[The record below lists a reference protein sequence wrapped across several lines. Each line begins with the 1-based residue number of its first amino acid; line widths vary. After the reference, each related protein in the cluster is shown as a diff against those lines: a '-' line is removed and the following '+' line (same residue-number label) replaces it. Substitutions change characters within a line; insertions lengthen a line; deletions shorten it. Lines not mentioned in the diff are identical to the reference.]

1 MDTAAA
7 STATDTAGQAAQNSV
22 DAGGAT
28 DATGIRT
35 MYLYSGPS
43 RPDDGLAKFVQE
55 LGAECVCVDKEFNN
69 DHDLLNQNFWEECK
83 ENFDDYDSFLAS
95 PPCSTFTPARRGK
108 GGPQPLRG
116 VQGSDRYGLKSL
128 SQEEKK
134 QVTEGNVLAL
144 RSEEMATKAHDAG
157 QWWMIE
163 QPHGREGKTSMWN
176 LDEFIE
182 LRNKEDVHLYTFDQC
197 KFGCMAQKRTDL
209 MSNIPGLSEFEQLC
223 DHPLQDWIIPWSGEV
238 VTAPHPP
245 LRGKQ
250 WAIPA
255 SEWDASMLR
264 DTEPSGDY
272 ITRSCA
278 AYPMELNRALARALC
293 RKRKPRPQQ
302 VRAQAAQPAME
313 PTKVNK
319 LIPLRGKQEDRN
331 VDESINSLRDV
342 HRWVTK
348 QARYIGIQVRNI
360 IFQLFDSCPEVEK
373 DILESLGMKSNQDI
387 LNATWMQTL
396 RHRVADLLVRNR
408 TGDMPPN
415 CDVNEIDENGYK
427 TCIRGR
433 LLEYWAMTVA
443 DPGVKC
449 ARWTY
454 EGAPAGLEADTGDL
468 DNYFPQ
474 VALEEEGED
483 SWDLLTTEFETFQN
497 YLGVEDDPE
506 AYETLESYHEKGF
519 LDKFSSIQE
528 LETEVGGRPTLSK
541 LGCIK
546 KTKVNVETGETV
558 TKTRIILDCK
568 RSHVSRAAR
577 RLHKAVLPRVTD
589 AVQSLLRNMARA
601 PGEVTMLIA
610 DITDAFWLI
619 PLRKC
624 ERKYFTA
631 MLRGNFY
638 SFNRT
643 AQGSRGAP
651 LTFAAIIAT
660 AARWVASADHDMHL
674 QVYVDDPIAILQGS
688 ESHRQRMACLV
699 IVMWSLMGFPIAT
712 HKARLDTELVW
723 IGVGL
728 QVTPTQVKAEVPE
741 AKVKELDGLLA
752 DSLSSNV
759 VSKRSLR
766 TLIGKAMAIASIIY
780 VWRPFIS
787 ELYTAL
793 HAEPSRAPQGCVWT
807 KQIEPAVKWL
817 RTFLAGELAGIQRI
831 YLLDVYTANCPEVT
845 ITWDASPY
853 GMGATLQLAGRFLEF
868 FAIPI
873 SKEDEVHLSTQAGSH
888 EGQQTWEALCGLIC
902 LRLWRKWWQTAKLTL
917 RLRNDNVGALTLY
930 AQTKGRSPA
939 HTLLAREFALDLG
952 QAQYRPAVAE
962 HIPGSVNVICD
973 VLSRRFQP
981 DVEFKLPPQL
991 AQAKAV
997 VPPPRPRVWWKTLSW
1012 GDASPAKPSELQMGD
1027 ATMSPMVK
1035 RLRRR

>member
-1 MDTAAA
+1 
-7 STATDTAGQAAQNSV
+7 
-22 DAGGAT
+22 
-28 DATGIRT
+28 
-35 MYLYSGPS
+35 
-43 RPDDGLAKFVQE
+43 
-55 LGAECVCVDKEFNN
+55 
-69 DHDLLNQNFWEECK
+69 
-83 ENFDDYDSFLAS
+83 
-95 PPCSTFTPARRGK
+95 
-108 GGPQPLRG
+108 
-116 VQGSDRYGLKSL
+116 
-128 SQEEKK
+128 
-134 QVTEGNVLAL
+134 
-144 RSEEMATKAHDAG
+144 
-157 QWWMIE
+157 
-163 QPHGREGKTSMWN
+163 MWN
-176 LDEFIE
+176 LDEFIA
-182 LRNKEDVHLYTFDQC
+182 LRDREDVHLYTFDQC

-209 MSNIPGLSEFEQLC
+209 LSNIPGLSEFEQLC
-223 DHPLQDWIIPWSGEV
+223 DHPLQEWIIPWSGEV

-264 DTEPSGDY
+264 ATEPPRDY

-278 AYPMELNRALARALC
+278 AYPMELSKALARALC
-293 RKRKPRPQQ
+293 RRRRARPEQ
-302 VRAQAAQPAME
+302 VPSDAGQPTME
-313 PTKVNK
+313 PTKVKK
-319 LIPLRGKQEDRN
+319 LIPLRGRREDHSM
-331 VDESINSLRDV
+331 DESSNSLRDV

-360 IFQLFDSCPEVEK
+360 VFQLFDSCPEVEK
-373 DILESLGMKSNQDI
+373 DILESLGTKSNQDI
-387 LNATWMQTL
+387 LDATWMQAL
-396 RHRVADLLVRNR
+396 RQRVADLLVRNR
-408 TGDMPPN
+408 TGDMTPE
-415 CDVNEIDENGYK
+415 CDINEIDENGYK
-427 TCIRGR
+427 TCIRAK
-433 LLEYWAMTVA
+433 LLEYWAMAVA
-443 DPGVKC
+443 DPGLKC
-449 ARWTY
+449 TRWTY

-468 DNYFPQ
+468 DGCFPQ
-474 VALEEEGED
+474 VALEEEED
-483 SWDLLTTEFETFQN
+483 TWDLLTTEFETFQN

-506 AYETLESYHEKGF
+506 AYETLEGYHKKGF
-519 LDKFSSIQE
+519 LDKFNSVQE
-528 LETEVGGRPTLSK
+528 LEAEVGGRPTLSK

-546 KTKVNVETGETV
+546 KTKIKVETGDTV

-577 RLHKAVLPRVTD
+577 
-589 AVQSLLRNMARA
+589 
-601 PGEVTMLIA
+601 EVTMLIA

-631 MLRGNFY
+631 MLRGHFY

-688 ESHRQRMACLV
+688 ERHRQRMACLV
-699 IVMWSLMGFPIAT
+699 VVMWSLMGFPIAT
-712 HKARLDTELVW
+712 HKAKLDTDLVW
-723 IGVGL
+723 IGAGL
-728 QVTPTQVKAEVPE
+728 QVSPTQVKAEVPE
-741 AKVKELDGLLA
+741 AKVRELDGLLA

-793 HAEPSRAPQGCVWT
+793 HAEPSKAPQGCVWT

-831 YLLDVYTANCPEVT
+831 YLLDVYTANCPEVI

-853 GMGATLQLAGRFLEF
+853 GMGATLQLAGKFIEF
-868 FAIPI
+868 FAIQI
-873 SKEDEVHLSTQAGSH
+873 SEEDEVHLSTRAGSH

-981 DVEFKLPPQL
+981 DVAFKLPPQL
-991 AQAKAV
+991 VAAKAV
-997 VPPPRPRVWWKTLSW
+997 VLPARPRSWWKTLSW

-1027 ATMSPMVK
+1027 ANMSPMTK
-1035 RLRRR
+1035 RQRRRR